1 MEQIRTWIREQLSIV
16 TDQAWLS
23 FSRRV
28 HLVAC
33 GGGDEPQPHELAI
46 LRLLQSAGQ
55 RRDGKADGEADDKG
69 DEGAEAE
76 QGEEEKS
83 ECENDKE
90 EGEDDD
96 SQGDGSSAKGI
107 DGEEG
112 DATVGSRSEED
123 KSECENDKEEG
134 EDDDSQGDGSSAK
147 GIEGE
152 EGDATVGGRSE
163 GRELDEGDEGESGG
177 KESIED
183 EEGLWEV
190 IEITAEK
197 SHRYRVRW
205 AGTDPATGRP
215 WRQSWVRREDCTA
228 DLVKSWEE
236 TTVAKKTVTKQ
247 TVASAAMETSQ
258 R

>member
-1 MEQIRTWIREQLSIV
+1 MTRAMR
-16 TDQAWLS
+16 
-23 FSRRV
+23 
-28 HLVAC
+28 
-33 GGGDEPQPHELAI
+33 GPG
-46 LRLLQSAGQ
+46 
-55 RRDGKADGEADDKG
+55 
-69 DEGAEAE
+69 
-76 QGEEEKS
+76 
-83 ECENDKE
+83 
-90 EGEDDD
+90 
-96 SQGDGSSAKGI
+96 
-107 DGEEG
+107 
-112 DATVGSRSEED
+112 EED

-134 EDDDSQGDGSSAK
+134 EDDSQGDGSSAK

-228 DLVKSWEE
+228 HLVKSWEE